1 MRSALG
7 LCFCLFLCLTISAQD
22 FVLTP
27 IAETLCSPGVDNKSM
42 SKGIVF
48 EYGIN
53 PDGRVKPRNGTIF
66 SEPTKIGGNHRYM
79 FKMKVPILNKKKI
92 KLLAG
97 WNYYSEEYNF
107 DYIGTDSRSIFNTID
122 DQELKSSRI
131 SLYMIHPINHKY
143 YLGVKAVAS
152 YNGDYNGVFEFDKR
166 YSNYDIAAIF
176 GVKKRSN
183 LEWGVGLLAR
193 RNYIRGTS
201 MPIVPFAIFN
211 HTFNEKWGIEMT
223 IPTSLK
229 GRYNINEKNIMLF
242 GTEFDSRTYSIDI
255 NDTNFTDPIHYTMRR
270 SELRLTLQYQRHLG
284 SWFWMELKTGF
295 VSNFTTTFE
304 VRDDGQR
311 DVTPLTFTPSNGPFF
326 KMGLFISPPRDKF
339 K

>member
-1 MRSALG
+1 MRIVAG
-7 LCFCLFLCLTISAQD
+7 LCLFFLLSVNLSAQD
-22 FVLTP
+22 LILTP
-27 IAETLCSPGVDNKSM
+27 IGETFCKPGVDNKSM
-42 SKGIVF
+42 GKGIVF

-53 PDGRVKPRNGTIF
+53 PQGRVSPQNGTVF
-66 SEPTKIGGNHRYM
+66 SEPTKIGGNHRIM
-79 FKMKVPILNKKKI
+79 FKMKVPIVNKEKF

-122 DQELKSSRI
+122 DQALKSSRI
-131 SLYMIHPINHKY
+131 SLYMIRPINHKY

-152 YNGDYNGVFEFDKR
+152 YNGDYSGAFEFDKR

-176 GVKKRSN
+176 GVKKRN
-183 LEWGVGLLAR
+183 DLEWGVGILAR
-193 RNYIRGTS
+193 RNFIRGTS
-201 MPIVPFAIFN
+201 IPVLPFAMYN
-211 HTFNEKWGIEMT
+211 QTFNEKWGMELT
-223 IPTSLK
+223 LPTSLK
-229 GRYNINEKNIMLF
+229 GRYNINEKNIALF

-255 NDTNFTDPIHYTMRR
+255 NDSNFEEPVHYTMRR

-304 VRDDGQR
+304 VRDDQDE
-311 DVTPLTFTPSNGPFF
+311 DVVPLTFTPSNGPFI
-326 KMGLFISPPRDKF
+326 KMGIFITPPRDKF